1 MIWIWTIFNIP
12 VLAWILAFLINA
24 DPCCR
29 SISSPWSLSAATSI
43 RATSLE
49 MFWTRKNTFF
59 FHPENHAHQYV
70 NTIKIQTCVKMLNTQ
85 AIPTWPIPT
94 TVTLLTDLVLDS
106 VTSEKSCCFMVS
118 IWWIYKIGFL
128 FEHKILE
135 FAKSCSTEIEIESES
150 QRNLPSKCLL

>member
-1 MIWIWTIFNIP
+1 MRTH
-12 VLAWILAFLINA
+12 VV
-24 DPCCR
+24 DPLVR
-29 SISSPWSLSAATSI
+29 
-43 RATSLE
+43 LE
-49 MFWTRKNTFF
+49 AYRRPRQSEPHRLKCSEREKNTFF
-59 FHPENHAHQYV
+59 FYPKNHAHQYV

-150 QRNLPSKCLL
+150 QLNLPSKCLL